1 MTCRELAELLIDY
14 LDGELAEEM
23 CGTIRAHLHD
33 CPECVYFIETYQ
45 LTIRISRRLP
55 GAEMPPGL
63 LDKVRKALDEE

>member
-23 CGTIRAHLHD
+23 CCTIRTHLEV

-45 LTIRISRRLP
+45 LTIQITRRLP
-55 GAEMPPGL
+55 ASELPPAL
-63 LDKVRKALDEE
+63 LDKVRKALEE